1 MRRLKLFVP
10 ALACAS
16 LIAAGAGANAN
27 AIANPGASCIGQGM
41 SFGATMFHEGHG
53 DVLSGFAHTL
63 QPMGQAVSA
72 VAQTHTDC
80 VDG

>member
-1 MRRLKLFVP
+1 MSRLKLFVT

-16 LIAAGAGANAN
+16 LIGAGATAKAN
-27 AIANPGASCIGQGM
+27 AVASPAASCIGQGM
-41 SFGATMFHEGHG
+41 SFGATMLHEEHG

-63 QPMGQAVSA
+63 QPLGQAVSA

-80 VDG
+80 PGG